1 MTDNEV
7 NRLQDKIL
15 EDIGRRL
22 TQERDDRKEDY
33 REITRRLD
41 KIETK
46 LEETLNYCHNNGGML
61 TGKLSLLKHPL
72 WWVVF
77 LLAGG
82 DSAQTFIKWLIG
94 N

>member
-33 REITRRLD
+33 REITKRLD

-46 LEETLNYCHNNGGML
+46 LEETLNYCHDNGGML
-61 TGKLSLLKHPL
+61 TGKLSQLLILKQL
-72 WWVVF
+72 QKR
-77 LLAGG
+77 LLPKNIFR
-82 DSAQTFIKWLIG
+82 TIL
-94 N
+94 